1 MPRLFLSVITL
12 IFICNPTGAQSAD
25 PSHYVPADKKLSA
38 QWQQSLWNNER
49 KVYKG
54 NELTTIG
61 MPCGGI
67 AAGQLY
73 VRGDGT
79 LANWWIANNAYN
91 TGYGIDWLLN
101 FDTPL
106 GPWKVCYQ
114 TFEPFSYIDQ
124 GFAVSIKQ
132 EDKTVVKNLSKK
144 DFDDISFTGEYPVA
158 FINYASKTN
167 PLPLQIS
174 STVFSPFIP
183 LNAKESATPGTVLR
197 YTIKNNAA
205 EKMQVTLTGW
215 LQNLVCIDLKD
226 QVTGNL
232 QNKVVT
238 RDGITS
244 VVMDLVKTGFKDTT
258 AVRSFIFQN
267 FESGT
272 YGKWKV
278 EGNAFGKVPVTNA
291 NAIKDDVSGQVGNFL
306 INSKLTGYGDSG
318 TGKLTSPAF
327 IIKEDFINFK
337 LGGGPYRGKTCINL
351 VVKNKTV
358 KTATGNSEELLR
370 YISWNVKE
378 WKGQKAYLE
387 VIDNE
392 TGSWGH
398 INLDEITFSNHSAIE
413 KFFPANH
420 PYFGNIS
427 LSVLSNNGFAEA
439 DHKGI
444 GAAVNNATTASKP
457 VNEKLVGAVGSTIEL
472 QPGESKDI
480 NFLLTWYFPNRPMQY
495 GEGGNWN
502 MPVPTGGPAI
512 GNMYANWYNHSLDV
526 ANWLQNNLER
536 LSAATFN
543 FHDTY
548 YNNTTLPYWLAQRI
562 MMPVSTLAT
571 ETCQWWAND
580 KFWAWEGVGSC
591 VGTCTHV
598 WNYEHALSR
607 LFPELERNI
616 REKTDYSTSFQPDGG
631 IQARNGWGGI
641 LIDGHAGAI
650 LKAYREHL
658 VSNNNFFLTRNWEK
672 IKKATEFIIKED
684 GNDDGLI
691 EKEQANTY
699 DIAFFGANTYV
710 GGLYLAALKA
720 AGKMA
725 LLMCDTAFANRC
737 ESIFMSGSKQ
747 SVDKLWN
754 GAYFVQDVD
763 LSKHPL
769 SQYATGCLSDQMFGQ
784 TWAHLVHLGYI
795 YPEEKVKTTL
805 QSIWKYNWAPDVS
818 VQTKMH
824 KPERIY
830 ADAGEPG
837 LLVATWP
844 KSKHMGEEGVR
855 YRDEVWTGIEYQV
868 ATNMIYEG
876 MIDEGLSLVKAIHER
891 YSPEKHNPW
900 NEIEC
905 GDHYA
910 RALASWGILLALED
924 FYYDG
929 PAKTISFNP
938 KIQKDHF
945 KGFFTASEGW
955 GTIEQKRNS
964 TSQTNTITLAYGSLL
979 LKNLAIA
986 LPAEVKKASLLLNG
1000 KEIPFTVTQKENI
1013 LSVNF
1018 EEIQVDAKQR
1028 VVLTVEM

>member
-1 MPRLFLSVITL
+1 MARIFFTVIL
-12 IFICNPTGAQSAD
+12 CILICNNTQAQSTD

-38 QWQQSLWNNER
+38 QWLQSLWNNER

-114 TFEPFSYIDQ
+114 TFEPLSYIDQ

-132 EDKTVVKNLSKK
+132 GDKTTVKNLSKK
-144 DFDDISFTGEYPVA
+144 DFDDISFIGEYPVA
-158 FINYASKTN
+158 FINYSSKPD
-167 PLPLQIS
+167 PLPLKVS
-174 STVFSPFIP
+174 STVYSPFIP

-197 YTIKNNAA
+197 YTLKNISA

-226 QVTGNL
+226 QATGNL
-232 QNKVVT
+232 RNNVVKS
-238 RDGITS
+238 GGMTS
-244 VVMDLVKTGFKDTT
+244 VVMDMVKTDHQDTT
-258 AVRSFIFQN
+258 EERSIIFQD

-278 EGNAFGKVPVTNA
+278 EGNAFGKGPVTNA
-291 NAIKDDVSGQVGNFL
+291 NALNDKVNGQVGNFL
-306 INSKLTGYGDSG
+306 INSKLTNYGDSG
-318 TGKLTSPAF
+318 TGRLTSPVF
-327 IIKEDFINFK
+327 TIKEDFINFK

-351 VVKNKTV
+351 VIKNKV
-358 KTATGNSEELLR
+358 IKTATGNSEELLR
-370 YISWNVKE
+370 YVSWNVKE

-387 VIDNE
+387 IIDNE

-398 INLDEITFSNHSAIE
+398 INLDEISFSNRTAME
-413 KFFPANH
+413 KFFPDNH
-420 PYFGNIS
+420 PYYGNIS
-427 LSVLSNNGFAEA
+427 LSVMDNGGFASAEYGGMNTSA
-439 DHKGI
+439 KNTLTALKPI
-444 GAAVNNATTASKP
+444 G
-457 VNEKLVGAVGSTIEL
+457 EKLVGAAGTTIEL

-480 NFLLTWYFPNRPMQY
+480 SFLLTWYFPNRPLQY

-502 MPVPTGGPAI
+502 MPVPTDGPAI
-512 GNMYANWYNHSLDV
+512 GNMYANWYNSSLDV
-526 ANWLQNNLER
+526 ASWLQNNMER
-536 LSAATFN
+536 LSVATFN
-543 FHDTY
+543 FHDAY

-571 ETCQWWAND
+571 ETCQWWSND

-631 IQARNGWGGI
+631 VQARNGWGGI

-658 VSNNNFFLTRNWEK
+658 VSNNNYFLARNWEK
-672 IKKATEFIIKED
+672 IKKATEFIINED
-684 GNDDGLI
+684 ANADGLI

-699 DIAFFGANTYV
+699 DIAFYGANTYV

-720 AGKMA
+720 SGKMA
-725 LLMCDTAFANRC
+725 LLMKDSVFAKRCDSIFANGTR
-737 ESIFMSGSKQ
+737 Q
-747 SVDKLWN
+747 SDKLWN
-754 GAYFVQDVD
+754 GEYFVQDVD
-763 LSKHPL
+763 LTKHPNF
-769 SQYATGCLSDQMFGQ
+769 QYASGCLSDQMFGQ
-784 TWAHLVHLGYI
+784 TWAHLVNLGYI

-837 LLVATWP
+837 LLIATWP
-844 KSKHMGEEGVR
+844 KSRHMGEAGVR

-891 YSPEKHNPW
+891 YRPEKHNPW

-924 FYYDG
+924 FYYNG
-929 PAKTISFNP
+929 PAKTISFKP
-938 KIQKDHF
+938 KIQKNNF

-955 GTIEQKRNS
+955 GTIEQKRNAG
-964 TSQTNTITLAYGSLL
+964 TQTNIITPAYGSIL
-979 LKNLAIA
+979 LKNFSVEV
-986 LPAEVKKASLLLNG
+986 PAEAKKVTLSLNG
-1000 KEIPFTVTQKENI
+1000 KEIPVVVSQKGNV

-1018 EEIQVDAKQR
+1018 EEIQVDAKQN
-1028 VVLTVEM
+1028 VILTVQM